1 MNLFVPKDFK
11 PNVLEAI
18 MQAVPDLEQKV
29 KIIKN
34 WQKAIKEGKVDRA
47 SEQELQAEFLH
58 KIFGQVLGYTDD
70 IHLEERNLRREIKTE
85 TDQTKPDGILGYFRF
100 EHQHLPN
107 LSDYLTKPEQFKDF
121 QGLDVRAVI
130 ELKQALVNLDKPQ
143 RKSHFKGSPVEQ
155 GFSYIPKF
163 GKQCKWVL
171 ISDFKEIR
179 LYHHSDM
186 NRSEVFEITQL
197 LEGNNLAKF
206 FFLLQKD
213 RLFLEKQESPVDILF
228 AERRAAEEKIT
239 LDFYNEYSEIREI
252 LFHHLRKSNPQEDP
266 LLLLS
271 VTQKLLDRVIFMAF
285 VRDTIPTANVIGD
298 ALKAEELLAYE
309 QDDKLWHILKKLF
322 RSYDRGFFDKI
333 PNFNGG
339 LFQRDE
345 FLEEKISL
353 KDDHIRPLLFF
364 VLKYD
369 FQSELNVNILGHI
382 FEQSIADLEEMR
394 SEIATQQTSPIWN
407 EEYVVG
413 TRKKEGIFYTPDYI
427 TRYIVRHSV
436 GAWLDE
442 QKEALL
448 AKHETE
454 NLAYWQDYSEV
465 LRSIKVLDPACGSGA
480 FLTQVFEYLWAEWKI
495 VLAERAK
502 LETKGKHQNGN
513 GNGLGGMFEG
523 MNQNAR
529 QEWEVKKQIVQNNI
543 YGVDLNM
550 ESIAISKLAMWLLTA
565 NKLVT
570 LADLSPNIKQGNSL
584 IDDRSIDEYA
594 FDWQKEFP
602 FAFDVVVG
610 NPPYVRA
617 DIASISHQRKRKWIT
632 AHFEYLYEK
641 WDLMVAFYER
651 GLKLLKSNGYL
662 SFICSES
669 ILTSKYAYK
678 LQEWIIGNFWVKR
691 IDYFRNI
698 EVFEGVGV
706 VPTILTIKKAPPQNI
721 IDKVFREDEFDKFI
735 IKRLKLEKLTK
746 ENIFR
751 PNYTQISIRVP
762 TEDLKNICYI
772 SVGMVI
778 NADELTAKNEFSKND
793 ILSPQKTAI
802 HSVPLVE
809 GKDLKR
815 YEIERIKYIEWGTDR
830 VPAKLRRPTFPE
842 LYEGEKIL
850 RGRITGG
857 VYDDTGITCND
868 GVMIFKRY
876 IDLKGVKQKT
886 ISISIS
892 KNHFSDKES
901 RDNRAIE
908 LKRNNLEQISSNFH
922 LKYLLGIINSKFAYW
937 FLNNSRRHRIQN
949 YFYPDDFR
957 ELPIAKTD
965 MEKQNEIVKRVDII
979 LLHHHSLSKVKDDFW
994 QLIPKKS
1001 KPKNITRKLE
1011 NWHLLDWD
1019 SLKEEM
1025 LKVRI
1030 NVEALPPKQKQILKD
1045 DFTEF
1050 KKDAMASQISIDKT
1064 DHEINQLVYQLYQL
1078 TPEEIA
1084 IVENAK

>member
-11 PNVLEAI
+11 PHVLEAI

-58 KIFGQVLGYTDD
+58 KIFGQVLGYAYD
-70 IHLEERNLRREIKTE
+70 IHLEERNLRREVKTE

-100 EHQHLPN
+100 KHQHLPN
-107 LSDYLTKPEQFKDF
+107 LSDYLANAEQFKDI

-130 ELKQALVNLDKPQ
+130 ELKQALVSLDKPQ

-163 GKQCKWVL
+163 GKQCKWVI
-171 ISDFKEIR
+171 ISNFKEIR
-179 LYHHSDM
+179 LYHHSDI

-213 RLFLEKQESPVDILF
+213 RLFLENQESPIDILF

-239 LDFYNEYSEIREI
+239 LDFYNEYSQIREI

-285 VRDTIPTANVIGD
+285 ARDTIPTANVIGD

-339 LFQRDE
+339 LFQKDE
-345 FLEEKISL
+345 FLEEKIQL
-353 KDDHIRPLLFF
+353 KDDHIRPLLLF

-394 SEIATQQTSPIWN
+394 NEITNQQASPIRD
-407 EEYVVG
+407 EEYVVS

-448 AKHETE
+448 AKYESE
-454 NLAYWQDYSEV
+454 NLAYWQEYSEV

-495 VLAERAK
+495 VLAERSK
-502 LETKGKHQNGN
+502 LENNGKHQNSN
-513 GNGLGGMFEG
+513 GNELGGMFEG
-523 MNQNAR
+523 INQNAR
-529 QEWEVKKQIVQNNI
+529 QEWEIKKQIVQNNI
-543 YGVDLNM
+543 YGVDLNT
-550 ESIAISKLAMWLLTA
+550 ESIAISRLAMWLLTA

-610 NPPYVRA
+610 NPPYVYRNVGKK
-617 DIASISHQRKRKWIT
+617 DNKR
-632 AHFEYLYEK
+632 YYEK
-641 WDLMVAFYER
+641 NYTVSEGNYELYKFFIEKGLSLLKSKGKLSFITSASYLVQNSFTKLRKLIVTQNSVEFITLLGGNVFSEATVDTAIICLSKKTNSNQKIKVFLPSKPTAIEDELPFYSIQQSRISKDNTYLFDYLLNDIEFNLVKKIFTNFPKLEEGFEFGVGINTGYIKNELVADKKIDSRYHLMVAGDDISRYGIVHTSGWIMYDKEFVKSKKELGRSLPEERFFYSEKILVVR
-651 GLKLLKSNGYL
+651 TRNLSLKRRIIATIDNDKKYNLNRL
-662 SFICSES
+662 S
-669 ILTSKYAYK
+669 
-678 LQEWIIGNFWVKR
+678 
-691 IDYFRNI
+691 
-698 EVFEGVGV
+698 
-706 VPTILTIKKAPPQNI
+706 NI
-721 IDKVFREDEFDKFI
+721 IAKEGYSLKGLLGILNSNLFQWIFAKKFFDYE
-735 IKRLKLEKLTK
+735 IKPIYIKQCPMADVNNERLVALVNKILDNTKSLEKLRTDF
-746 ENIFR
+746 IR
-751 PNYTQISIRVP
+751 LLPTQ
-762 TEDLKNICYI
+762 
-772 SVGMVI
+772 
-778 NADELTAKNEFSKND
+778 
-793 ILSPQKTAI
+793 
-802 HSVPLVE
+802 
-809 GKDLKR
+809 
-815 YEIERIKYIEWGTDR
+815 
-830 VPAKLRRPTFPE
+830 
-842 LYEGEKIL
+842 
-850 RGRITGG
+850 
-857 VYDDTGITCND
+857 
-868 GVMIFKRY
+868 FK
-876 IDLKGVKQKT
+876 
-886 ISISIS
+886 
-892 KNHFSDKES
+892 
-901 RDNRAIE
+901 
-908 LKRNNLEQISSNFH
+908 
-922 LKYLLGIINSKFAYW
+922 
-937 FLNNSRRHRIQN
+937 
-949 YFYPDDFR
+949 
-957 ELPIAKTD
+957 
-965 MEKQNEIVKRVDII
+965 
-979 LLHHHSLSKVKDDFW
+979 
-994 QLIPKKS
+994 PKKVS
-1001 KPKNITRKLE
+1001 KKLE
-1011 NWHLLDWD
+1011 NWIELDFYTF
-1019 SLKEEM
+1019 SNE
-1025 LKVRI
+1025 
-1030 NVEALPPKQKQILKD
+1030 
-1045 DFTEF
+1045 
-1050 KKDAMASQISIDKT
+1050 IDKNKPLRKLRDVTFKERQKLEQDFDEIKKECEDYVFQIQDT

-1084 IVENAK
+1084 IVENAI